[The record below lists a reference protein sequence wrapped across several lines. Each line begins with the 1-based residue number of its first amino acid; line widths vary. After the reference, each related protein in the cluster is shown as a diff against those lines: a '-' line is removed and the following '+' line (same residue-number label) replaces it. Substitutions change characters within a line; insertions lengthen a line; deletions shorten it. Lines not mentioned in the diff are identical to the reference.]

1 MRKVACFDIGG
12 TFIKYG
18 VVNEQGEI
26 LAKSKLNTPKNNCK
40 EEIPK
45 LIIKQINELNKYH
58 NINSVGISTA
68 GKVDSKNGEI
78 IFASENLPGYTGTK
92 LSKEVKI
99 KTGLECF
106 VENDVNSAALAESW
120 KGAGKGVSTFVC
132 ITLGTGVGGAIII
145 NDELYQGVM
154 GGSGEVGHMIINE
167 SGDDC
172 NCGSKGCFERYASTA
187 ALIRNY
193 TLKSGL
199 SEQSLSGKDIFNKIK
214 NGDERAIESYK
225 EFLNHIVT
233 GLVNITHIFDPGL
246 IVLGGGISDQG
257 KPFLDDINEL
267 FKERVMPSYGEYTRI
282 VQAQLGNDAGILG
295 ACYIALNHNKEV

>member
-1 MRKVACFDIGG
+1 MKKVACFDVGG

-26 LAKSKLNTPKNNCK
+26 LTKLKLHTPKNNCNI
-40 EEIPK
+40 EIPK
-45 LIIKQINELNKYH
+45 IIIQEINELNKYH

-68 GKVDSKNGEI
+68 GKVDSGNGKI

-92 LSKEVKI
+92 LSEEVKTN
-99 KTGLECF
+99 TGFECF

-120 KGAGKGVSTFVC
+120 KGAGKELSTFVC

-145 NDELYQGVM
+145 KDKLYKGVM
-154 GGSGEVGHMIINE
+154 GGSGEIGHMIINE
-167 SGDDC
+167 AGDKC

-193 TLKSGL
+193 LRKSGAAK
-199 SEQSLSGKDIFNKIK
+199 ESLSGKDIFDKIE
-214 NGDERAIESYK
+214 NGDTQAKEVYK

-246 IVLGGGISDQG
+246 IVLGGGISAQG
-257 KPFLDDINEL
+257 KPFFDDLNEL
-267 FKERVMPSYGEYTRI
+267 FKSRVMPSYGEYTKI
-282 VQAQLGNDAGILG
+282 VQAKLGNDAGILG
-295 ACYIALNHNKEV
+295 ACYIALN